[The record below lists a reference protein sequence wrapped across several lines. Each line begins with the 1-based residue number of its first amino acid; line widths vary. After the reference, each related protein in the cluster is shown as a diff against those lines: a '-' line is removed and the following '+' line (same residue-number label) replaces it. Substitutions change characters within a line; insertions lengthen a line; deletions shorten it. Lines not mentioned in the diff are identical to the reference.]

1 MNRTPLHCSVC
12 TPEQLKSLTSNL
24 ATSLAF
30 RFLHPADEP
39 DRENAFDGLVALCW
53 KAKGNLYIP
62 ARVWERLPSIAR
74 AGEDSPGE
82 VRYGGTLYACTRE
95 FIEDFVLE
103 YFARYHG
110 ASEEQILDAA
120 LHDRFRYIGRRL
132 YSRMID
138 EIQKRSANH
147 EPVPNRF
154 IPDADGNEVVVA
166 GDRPESVSV
175 TPDYVSM
182 LADAPGRTNFSTPL
196 EFIRAREPSLTD
208 ALGGKNYAVLEAQA
222 EAFPA
227 AFEGTDQ
234 AAKSALTRAIARRR
248 AVSLV
253 QARAD
258 KRQLLAEVSEE
269 MRRGNCDLNDLH
281 TFLARGDDEHTLRQD
296 YISGDGRR
304 RRSIRMRIILPR
316 EHK

>member
-1 MNRTPLHCSVC
+1 L
-12 TPEQLKSLTSNL
+12 
-24 ATSLAF
+24 LAF
-30 RFLHPADEP
+30 RFLHPADEQ

-103 YFARYHG
+103 YLERYHG

-120 LHDRFRYIGRRL
+120 LANKFRYIGRRL

-138 EIQKRSANH
+138 EIRRRKALKNQ
-147 EPVPNRF
+147 EPVPSRF

-166 GDRPESVSV
+166 AVRPSPSAAWTPESVSI

-208 ALGGKNYAVLEAQA
+208 ALGGKNYAVLLAQA
-222 EAFPA
+222 EVFPA
-227 AFEGTDQ
+227 AFEGSDQ

-248 AVSLV
+248 AVSEV
-253 QARAD
+253 QARTD
-258 KRQLLAEVSEE
+258 KRELLARVSEE
-269 MRRGNCDLNDLH
+269 MREGNASLNDLH
-281 TFLARGDDEHTLRQD
+281 AFLARGDDEHTLRQE

-304 RRSIRMRIILPR
+304 RRSIRMRIELHR
-316 EHK
+316 